1 MPPETFVF
9 APEIETAFV
18 SICFHQPE
26 RCGAAYRELDPQ
38 VHFIQPHL
46 RHILEAIDLAYREL
60 GVADWPSVIQVLREQ
75 GRLEDC
81 GGLDGVNAVYATH
94 IPTPVTGQ
102 IFDHYLDLL
111 KDYAVNRKLDPPQK
125 TFRFTGGH
133 GTLAKNKLKTKET
146 EPDLVGYS
154 KVAGRWY
161 KAAGW
166 FRGDS
171 VEFSLVPDA

>member
-1 MPPETFVF
+1 MPPETFVY

-26 RCGAAYRELDPQ
+26 RCGVAYRELDPQ

-60 GVADWPSVIQVLREQ
+60 GMADWPSVIQVLREQ
-75 GRLEDC
+75 NRLEAC
-81 GGLDGVNAVYATH
+81 GGLDGINQVYIAHT
-94 IPTPVTGQ
+94 PTPVTGR

-125 TFRFTGGH
+125 TYKFTDGK
-133 GTLAKNKLKTKET
+133 GTVVPNKVKRKET
-146 EPDLVGYS
+146 DPDELGQAF
-154 KVAGRWY
+154 VAG
-161 KAAGW
+161 KAYSVKVW
-166 FRGDS
+166 RSPEFTNFR
-171 VEFSLVPDA
+171 LYPK